1 MEQNKIREIYNRTAR
16 QYEEL
21 VTPCK
26 ACQYMILL
34 HELKL
39 KGTERVLELGSGPG
53 QLSIEIAKR
62 LNGGRVTGLDIS
74 EEMVKLASRKAEERG
89 LKNLDF
95 RVGDISDLHV
105 EDKTFDICVNSYLI
119 HWIRDIPLFLQNIR
133 RVLKDGGRLG
143 IISPSTEWYGE
154 IRQAYRKVMEHYR
167 EYLPEHALIEPI
179 GIKIRTEEELHD
191 LLSAAEFK
199 IEKSIAFRFREAIS
213 IEECFGRVAA
223 KSGEEYLSFLPD
235 DISANIKN
243 ELHEE
248 IMRAASNLNTTE
260 SGYIIVATR
269 GD

>member
-1 MEQNKIREIYNRTAR
+1 MKQDKIREIYNRTAR

-26 ACQYMILL
+26 TSQYMLL
-34 HELKL
+34 IHELKL
-39 KGTERVLELGSGPG
+39 MGSEQVLELGSGTG

-62 LNGGRVTGLDIS
+62 LRDGRVIGLDIS
-74 EEMVKLASRKAEERG
+74 EEMVKLASRKAKESG
-89 LKNLDF
+89 LNNLDF
-95 RVGDISDLHV
+95 RVGDISNLHV
-105 EDKTFDICVNSYLI
+105 EDETFDICVNSYLI

-154 IRQAYRKVMEHYR
+154 IRQAYRKVMENYR
-167 EYLPEHALIEPI
+167 GYLPEHALIEPI
-179 GIKIRTEEELHD
+179 GIKICMEEELHN
-191 LLSAAEFK
+191 LLRATGFR

-213 IEECFGRVAA
+213 IEECFRRVSA

-235 DISANIKN
+235 DISDRVKH
-243 ELHEE
+243 ELYEE
-248 IMRAASNLNTTE
+248 IMREASNLNTTE

-269 GD
+269 SD